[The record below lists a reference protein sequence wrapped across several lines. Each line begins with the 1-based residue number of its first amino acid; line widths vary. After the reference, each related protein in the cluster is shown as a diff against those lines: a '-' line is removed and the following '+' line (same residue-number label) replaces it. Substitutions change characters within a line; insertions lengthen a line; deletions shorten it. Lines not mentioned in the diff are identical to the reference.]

1 MEGALNQLIIPDTGS
16 ELLSKFQAE
25 FAASNAKFN
34 ASLKSLFEIQ
44 APAAPQPITST
55 TPDTP
60 VPSIKVAKPVGLVL
74 PKNRLGEFRARLAA
88 PLPIAEA

>member
-44 APAAPQPITST
+44 APAAPQPVTSI
-55 TPDTP
+55 TP
-60 VPSIKVAKPVGLVL
+60 VTSVKPAKPAGLVL
-74 PKNRLGEFRARLAA
+74 PKYRLGEFRDRLAA
-88 PLPIAEA
+88 PLRVIEA